1 MKKLCVLLALLGCSE
16 TAVPIEDASVS
27 GDSGVA
33 RDGGLADSGS
43 SSGDAGATRTVEIG
57 TGTTG
62 FEPITE
68 GQTLPL
74 LAGPQGGGRNYGYN
88 LSFAL
93 RVRGYNPRGIAIT
106 YRTLLASNREVQ
118 AEQMLVYDLVRQG
131 DAYVIYGS
139 APQIMDCCA
148 VEDLDV
154 IMRAE
159 VMDADGLSGSDER
172 RVHAGPVCA
181 APGTSTS
188 ICP

>member
-1 MKKLCVLLALLGCSE
+1 MKKLWLLLVLSGCSG
-16 TAVPIEDASVS
+16 TAVSIDDASVS
-27 GDSGVA
+27 ADSGVG
-33 RDGGLADSGS
+33 RDGSVADSGS
-43 SSGDAGATRTVEIG
+43 SSGDAGAVRTVEIG

-62 FEPITE
+62 FEPIAE

-93 RVRGYNPRGIAIT
+93 RLRGYNPRGIAIT
-106 YRTLLASNREVQ
+106 YQTLVASSHEVQ
-118 AEQMLVYDLVRQG
+118 ATQMLVYDLVRQG

-159 VMDADGLSGSDER
+159 VMDADGLTGSDER
-172 RVHAGPVCA
+172 RIHAGPVCA
-181 APGTSTS
+181 SPGTNVS